1 MQECSSLECFV
12 WYIVN
17 VDTERCGAT
26 FQFGLM
32 SDLTLLKKY
41 VENFFRD
48 FHARV
53 ACITLEVEPF
63 VLFRFMRSLFI
74 KSRRVWVKARHL
86 GLQEGLFWPFGFALN
101 LSTLMK
107 YMCCFF
113 VFFSTSSWGIRTR
126 LPTISRFHL
135 VCLRARL
142 ASPFLLIGFDG
153 SVSTTRWS
161 VFSANEFWDEDV
173 YCRL

>member
-12 WYIVN
+12 RYIVN

-63 VLFRFMRSLFI
+63 VLFRFMLSLFI

-86 GLQEGLFWPFGFALN
+86 GLQEGLFWAFGFALN

-113 VFFSTSSWGIRTR
+113 FFLHKFLRNQNSAADNLSFYSC
-126 LPTISRFHL
+126 LP
-135 VCLRARL
+135 ARPSHESL
-142 ASPFLLIGFDG
+142 PFNRI
-153 SVSTTRWS
+153 
-161 VFSANEFWDEDV
+161 
-173 YCRL
+173 